1 MEEVRE
7 GPEEG
12 TDVGHLVL
20 FFCFMSVTL
29 AWNVPSWQ
37 NDIGLRILK
46 LKGPRS
52 QLLTVQGRR
61 KLHKACWCIFAWDV
75 DL

>member
-7 GPEEG
+7 GLEEG
-12 TDVGHLVL
+12 TDVGLFMR

-29 AWNVPSWQ
+29 AWNIPSRE

-61 KLHKACWCIFAWDV
+61 
-75 DL
+75 